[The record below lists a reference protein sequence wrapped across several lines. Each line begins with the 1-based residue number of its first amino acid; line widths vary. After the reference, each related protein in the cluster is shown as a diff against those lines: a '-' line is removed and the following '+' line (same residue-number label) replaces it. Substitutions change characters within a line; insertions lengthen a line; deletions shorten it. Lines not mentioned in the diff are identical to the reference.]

1 MATSRNRRPRAK
13 GPPATGAKRS
23 RPKASPPKGKPPR
36 GAGRLA
42 AVEAALRRL
51 ALSLPEVREDH
62 PWGHSAFKVNEKAF
76 LFLASEKGELSLSM
90 KLPRSG
96 FIALS
101 LPFAEP
107 TGYGLGKSGWVT
119 ARFTASGRPP
129 LPVLAEWVLES
140 YRTIA
145 PRKLLARLAQDGV
158 PEGPP

>member
-1 MATSRNRRPRAK
+1 MATSRKRRPRAK
-13 GPPATGAKRS
+13 DKEAKRPQPS
-23 RPKASPPKGKPPR
+23 TPVAPPRRGKPLR
-36 GAGRLA
+36 GAGRVA
-42 AVEAALRRL
+42 ALQAALRRL

-62 PWGHSAFKVNEKAF
+62 PWGHSAFKVKEKAF
-76 LFLASEKGELSLSM
+76 LFMASEKGALSLSM
-90 KLPRSG
+90 KLPQSG
-96 FIALS
+96 LIALS

-145 PRKLLARLAQDGV
+145 PKKLLTRLG
-158 PEGPP
+158 